1 MLKYIC
7 NNCGETKDLM
17 RATLE
22 IVKGKVRTK
31 EALCKCGEYMQE
43 QEKDF
48 DGFPSLI
55 RTEETLTKK
64 GDKLWD
70 SAKEKLVGERG
81 INESFD

>member
-7 NNCGETKDLM
+7 NKCGETKDLM

-43 QEKDF
+43 IEKDF
-48 DGFPSLI
+48 DGFPCLI
-55 RTEETLTKK
+55 RTDEALSNK

-70 SAKEKLVGERG
+70 SAKEKQLGERG
-81 INESFD
+81 INEDY